1 MTARTPK
8 RPRAVVGP
16 TAQLLT
22 LADLPDP
29 KTRRWVPRRKAE
41 VVHAVR
47 GGLLSREEAMT
58 LYNLTPTEYR
68 EWETLY
74 AEHGVEG
81 LRATKLHIYRAGK
94 SV

>member
-1 MTARTPK
+1 MTARKVQRPK
-8 RPRAVVGP
+8 AVVGP

-41 VVHAVR
+41 VVHAVK
-47 GGLLSREEAMT
+47 GGLLSKEEAMAR
-58 LYNLTPTEYR
+58 YNLTLPEYR

-74 AEHGVEG
+74 AAHGVEG
-81 LRATKLHIYRAGK
+81 LRTTRLNDYRASK
-94 SV
+94 VR